1 MSSKSMS
8 GMFLA
13 NHSSMGLRSKRLS
26 ALSRNFVIHS
36 GSDFP
41 HEMSWTT
48 SSFKPF
54 FGSFTYDWV
63 SCQPSL
69 YLPRSMPETATGL
82 RLLDPDDSGPAGEIG
97 LTSRELTLR
106 R

>member
-13 NHSSMGLRSKRLS
+13 NHSSMGLRSNRLS

-36 GSDFP
+36 GSDLAQ
-41 HEMSWTT
+41 EMSRTT
-48 SSFKPF
+48 SVFKPF
-54 FGSFTYDWV
+54 LGSLTYDSV

-82 RLLDPDDSGPAGEIG
+82 RLLDPDEGSADGENRRHIG
-97 LTSRELTLR
+97 GINTT
-106 R
+106 